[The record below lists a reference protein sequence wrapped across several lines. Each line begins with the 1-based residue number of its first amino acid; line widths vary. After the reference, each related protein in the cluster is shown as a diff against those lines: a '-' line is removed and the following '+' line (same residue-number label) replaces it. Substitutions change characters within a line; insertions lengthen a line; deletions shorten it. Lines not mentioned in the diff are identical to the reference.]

1 MDWII
6 LIEII
11 LIIASV
17 TAIYKFS
24 TQKEAE
30 EPGSVEEFIQKM
42 WQYIDTKLGN
52 VQKTPQGLLTKEFAL
67 AM

>member
-30 EPGSVEEFIQKM
+30 EPNSVEEFIQQM
-42 WQYIDTKLGN
+42 
-52 VQKTPQGLLTKEFAL
+52 
-67 AM
+67 